1 MITQTNRLKSYEEIT
16 SDEDIIEDGWVKVTV
31 KDVDS
36 IKTIL
41 GQLPKSEEVFWI
53 KDKWLEQ
60 VQGAS
65 GDFILPD
72 IGIVDDIKTD

>member
-41 GQLPKSEEVFWI
+41 GQLPKSEEVFWV